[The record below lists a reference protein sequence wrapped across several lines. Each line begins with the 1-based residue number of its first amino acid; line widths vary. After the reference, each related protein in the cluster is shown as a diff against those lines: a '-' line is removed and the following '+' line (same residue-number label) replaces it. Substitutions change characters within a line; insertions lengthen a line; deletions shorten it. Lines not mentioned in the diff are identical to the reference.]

1 MATDPTGDS
10 PSDEPIAAVDLRLR
24 LSELRAERVL
34 ASSYGMTANAA
45 YMADL
50 DDEIEEVTAAYTG
63 AAVTEMAT
71 LRGELFGLQVG

>member
-1 MATDPTGDS
+1 MH
-10 PSDEPIAAVDLRLR
+10 AVDLRMR
-24 LSELRAERVL
+24 LTELKAERFV
-34 ASSYGMTANAA
+34 AWSYGMTANAT

-50 DDEIEEVTAAYTG
+50 DHEIEEVTAAYTG

>member
-1 MATDPTGDS
+1 MF
-10 PSDEPIAAVDLRLR
+10 
-24 LSELRAERVL
+24 
-34 ASSYGMTANAA
+34 ASNYGMTANAT

-50 DDEIEEVTAAYTG
+50 DDEIAEVTAAYTG

>member
-1 MATDPTGDS
+1 M
-10 PSDEPIAAVDLRLR
+10 AAVDLRMR
-24 LSELRAERVL
+24 LSELRAERVF
-34 ASSYGMTANAA
+34 ASNYGMTANAT

-50 DDEIEEVTAAYTG
+50 EDEIAEVTAAYTG

>member
-1 MATDPTGDS
+1 MATDPTGKW
-10 PSDEPIAAVDLRLR
+10 PSEEQLDAVDLRMR
-24 LSELRAERVL
+24 LTELTAERL
-34 ASSYGMTANAA
+34 FAANYGMTANSI

-50 DDEIEEVTAAYTG
+50 DQEIAEVTAAYTG

>member
-1 MATDPTGDS
+1 MP
-10 PSDEPIAAVDLRLR
+10 AVELRMR
-24 LSELRAERVL
+24 LSELTAERL
-34 ASSYGMTANAA
+34 FARSHGMTANAT

-50 DDEIEEVTAAYTG
+50 DHEIAEVTAAYTG

>member
-1 MATDPTGDS
+1 M
-10 PSDEPIAAVDLRLR
+10 
-24 LSELRAERVL
+24 AERL
-34 ASSYGMTANAA
+34 FASSYGMTANAT

-50 DDEIEEVTAAYTG
+50 DHEIAEVTAAFTG

>member
-1 MATDPTGDS
+1 MPA
-10 PSDEPIAAVDLRLR
+10 IDLRLR
-24 LSELRAERVL
+24 LTELRAERL
-34 ASSYGMTANAA
+34 FAWSYGMTANAT

-50 DDEIEEVTAAYTG
+50 DHEIAEVTAAYTG